1 MTAEL
6 RHLRAFVA
14 IADEGNV
21 TRAASRLH
29 ITQPALSRTLAQL
42 EAHLG
47 VRLVERSTHH
57 LELTP
62 AGRQFHDRA
71 RAALTAVD
79 EVLDPVRAASWPLR
93 LGHAWSGLGVHTTA
107 VLRKWRETHPEIPLE
122 LLRIDDRTAGLAQGK
137 VDAAVVREPI
147 TLPGLRMIRL
157 FAEARMAAVPTD
169 SPLAARPQ
177 LTLAELATHPIALNI
192 VSGTT
197 STELWPEGAR
207 PRATV
212 EVANTDDWLAAI
224 AAGRAVGVTTTAT
237 AGMHPHAGVA
247 FRPLTGAPDVDVY
260 LAWRDPPTHPAVTE
274 LRDVIAD
281 VVARRSP
288 TAADA
293 PGPSSPGPP
302 RGE

>member
-21 TRAASRLH
+21 TRAAARLH

-62 AGRQFHDRA
+62 AGRLFRDRA

-79 EVLDPVRAASWPLR
+79 EVLDPARAATWPLR
-93 LGHAWSGLGVHTTA
+93 LGHAWSGLGPHTTA
-107 VLRKWRETHPEIPLE
+107 LLRRWSEVHPEIPLE
-122 LLRIDDRTAGLAQGK
+122 LLRVDDRTAGLTEGK

-147 TLPGLRMIRL
+147 TLPGLHTTRL
-157 FAEARMAAVPTD
+157 FAEPRMAAVPSD
-169 SPLAARPQ
+169 SPLAARAQ
-177 LTLAELATHPIALNI
+177 LTLTDLAAYPVALNI

-197 STELWPEGAR
+197 TVELWPEGAR
-207 PRATV
+207 PRVSV
-212 EVANTDDWLAAI
+212 EVANTDDWLTAI
-224 AAGRAVGVTTTAT
+224 AAGRAVGVTTSAT
-237 AGMHPHAGVA
+237 VEMHPHPAVA
-247 FRPLTGAPDVDVY
+247 YRPLADAPDVDVY
-260 LAWRDPPTHPAVTE
+260 LAWREPPTHPAVAE
-274 LRDVIAD
+274 LPSLIAA
-281 VVARRSP
+281 VVAENR
-288 TAADA
+288 TTLQ
-293 PGPSSPGPP
+293 PP
-302 RGE
+302 LR